1 MVDVNRGKEKDC
13 SNCKKNAGKEAST
26 SIAGHP
32 GAFWGRQTEQVPET
46 ETHVCPELLW
56 FCYLIGPSL
65 VISRETRKVAMV
77 ARSRVLRKVL
87 R

>member
-32 GAFWGRQTEQVPET
+32 GAFWGRQAKQVPRI
-46 ETHVCPELLW
+46 HVTLFFL
-56 FCYLIGPSL
+56 FCYLMGPSL
-65 VISRETRKVAMV
+65 VMMKETVKVAMV
-77 ARSRVLRKVL
+77 ARSKVLGNVLR
-87 R
+87 

>member
-32 GAFWGRQTEQVPET
+32 GAFWGRQAKQVPG
-46 ETHVCPELLW
+46 THVCPELLG

-65 VISRETRKVAMV
+65 VMRRETRKVAMV
-77 ARSRVLRKVL
+77 ARSRVLGKVL